1 MLCWLALCLPEFP
14 ASPVESSP
22 AEAGAQPQPHALSQQ
37 HALGCWALQFTPRVA
52 LFEEAVLMEVHASQ
66 RLFGGAQALR
76 ERLAQEAAAMGCTA
90 MACAPTS
97 LAALA
102 LARSRHF
109 SSNKNQGAAE
119 ETPSLIDGWC
129 QPLPRLLDRLPLATL
144 RIVAEHEGVL
154 SRLGCRTL
162 GDVRRL
168 PRGGLNRRFVAKLLT
183 TLDQA
188 YGEQPESHEWLPLP
202 EAFHARLELPG
213 RVDTAP
219 TMMVGAERLLRQ
231 MAGWLAARRA
241 GVRRFTLS
249 WLHDA
254 LRPRHVQAH
263 GQLTI
268 HTAELTRH
276 VDHLARL
283 LAEHLA
289 RVQLAAPVGDLLLQ
303 ADEVEPLADLTPSL
317 LLDEGQRREPLHE
330 LLERLGARLGAE
342 RVRRPV
348 LVSDHRIEHMQ
359 RWQNAADPLAA
370 REPNTAPDQALT
382 EPGPQPSWLLPEP
395 LRLVVRQHKPLYQ
408 GLLQLMAG
416 PHRIEA
422 GWWDAQDAQALRD
435 YYVALSPQ
443 AGLLWIYRERMPS
456 DEGDGNWFLQGFFA

>member
-1 MLCWLALCLPEFP
+1 MLCWLALCLPT
-14 ASPVESSP
+14 SN
-22 AEAGAQPQPHALSQQ
+22 AEAEPPTLPQALSQQ

-76 ERLAQEAAAMGCTA
+76 ERLAQEAASMGCTA

-102 LARSRHF
+102 LARSHHLSPGMGRVDD
-109 SSNKNQGAAE
+109 SAG
-119 ETPSLIDGWC
+119 LIDGWR

-144 RIVAEHEGVL
+144 RVLAEHQSVL

-168 PRGGLNRRFVAKLLT
+168 PRGGLNRRFVAGLLN

-202 EAFHARLELPG
+202 ETFQARLELPG

-219 TMMVGAERLLRQ
+219 AMMVGAERLLRQ

-263 GQLTI
+263 GHLSI
-268 HTAELTRH
+268 HTAEITRH

-289 RVQLAAPVGDLLLQ
+289 RVQLEAPVGDLRLQ

-330 LLERLGARLGAE
+330 LLERLSARLGPD

-348 LVSDHRIEHMQ
+348 LVSDHRIERMQ
-359 RWQNAADPLAA
+359 RWQTASSPLPRSTTASSQTTVAD
-370 REPNTAPDQALT
+370 Q
-382 EPGPQPSWLLPEP
+382 GPQPAWLLPEP
-395 LRLVVRQHKPLYQ
+395 LRLIVRQHKPIYQ
-408 GLLQLMAG
+408 GTLQLMAG

-422 GWWDAQDAQALRD
+422 GWWDHDELEALRD

-443 AGLLWIYRERMPS
+443 AGLLWVYRERMPS
-456 DEGDGNWFLQGFFA
+456 DEGDGHWFLHGVFA